1 MSNLTHFAINADDVE
16 ATRTFYE
23 RALGWTFHPW
33 GPPGFYQI
41 QTGPDDAPGVGGAMQ
56 QRRELVAGT
65 PTVGL
70 EVTFEV
76 DDLSVASDAVVEAG
90 GETLMDRFTIDGVG
104 HLMFF
109 RDPSGNAIGLIE
121 YLPGAARRSS

>member
-1 MSNLTHFAINADDVE
+1 MTAHLTHFAINADDVE

-23 RALGWTFHPW
+23 QALGWTFHPW

-41 QTGPDDAPGVGGAMQ
+41 QTGPDDDPGVGGAMQ
-56 QRRELVAGT
+56 QRRELIDGT
-65 PTVGL
+65 PTIGV
-70 EVTFEV
+70 EPTFEV
-76 DDLSVASDAVVEAG
+76 DDLDAATTAVAAAG
-90 GETLMDRFTIDGVG
+90 GETLMERFTISGVG

-121 YLPGAARRSS
+121 RQTDAE

>member
-1 MSNLTHFAINADDVE
+1 MTAHLTHFAINADDVE

-23 RALGWTFHPW
+23 QALGWTFHPW

-41 QTGPDDAPGVGGAMQ
+41 QTGPDDDPGVGGAMQ
-56 QRRELVAGT
+56 QRRELIDGT
-65 PTVGL
+65 PTIGV
-70 EVTFEV
+70 EPTFEV
-76 DDLSVASDAVVEAG
+76 DDLDAATTAVAAAG
-90 GETLMDRFTIDGVG
+90 GETLMERFTISGVG

-121 YLPGAARRSS
+121 RQTDDE

>member
-1 MSNLTHFAINADDVE
+1 MTANLTHFAINADDVE
-16 ATRTFYE
+16 TTRAFYE
-23 RALGWTFHPW
+23 QALGWTFRPW

-41 QTGPDDAPGVGGAMQ
+41 QTGPDDDPGVRGAMQ

-65 PTVGL
+65 PTIGI
-70 EVTFEV
+70 EPTFEV
-76 DDLSVASDAVVEAG
+76 VDLDEAVASVVAAG
-90 GETLMDRFTIDGVG
+90 GEVLMDRFTISGVG

-121 YLPGAARRSS
+121 HTSENL